1 MLVEAAAASSGVVF
15 AAAQTELLAR
25 STRLVAQALN
35 DPALMPSLPRRLQAE
50 AAAVAQATA
59 GKVPAIVNTV
69 ITPAAKA
76 GTASGEASAKAAG
89 GSVPWWVTLP
99 AHQPNSAAKVA
110 DDLTSELNAAA
121 QRITRF
127 ADDAYKAATA
137 EAAARQVSGELVP
150 KAAQQHAWRDLMGQG
165 ITGYTDTSGRNWN
178 LATYTE
184 MAVRTAS
191 ARAYRASQRERMT
204 LMGIVFFTIS
214 HTGRPCPLCA
224 PWEGKVLGDM
234 GEGTF
239 QQDGHTVNVAATVEE
254 AIAGGLFH
262 PNCFPGETLVTAPT
276 GVQAADSRWYEGDL
290 VVIKTASGNEL
301 SVTPNHPILTPQ
313 GWVEAGKLVVGGDVI
328 RYCGDVKRV
337 DGVGPD
343 DDLIPAPIGDVFNAL
358 AEASTMPT
366 VRVPASAEQFHGD
379 GEGSDVEVVLSDR
392 LLQDNGI
399 DPAFAD
405 GRSNRTLF
413 HSGVRFLE
421 HLIGGSL
428 DEIGV
433 TALHPADGV
442 MGGLGVLGT
451 LCSRHA
457 GMATLSGL
465 RQVGLDASSTD
476 PGTDSRLLSADR
488 VGDLLLGLS
497 GQVALDS
504 IVLISSRKFAG
515 QVYNLQSGGGWYTA
529 SSIVVHNCKHTLESF
544 RPGTTLTTHT
554 PWTAAQEA
562 EYQNTQRLRALERQ
576 ARAARTQ
583 YANAITP
590 ADKAHARQRVSNAT
604 AAIKAHTAQTGLL
617 RRPNREHPNL
627 GFKDG

>member
-234 GEGTF
+234 GEGMF

-254 AIAGGLFH
+254 AAAEGLFH
-262 PNCFPGETLVTAPT
+262 P
-276 GVQAADSRWYEGDL
+276 
-290 VVIKTASGNEL
+290 
-301 SVTPNHPILTPQ
+301 
-313 GWVEAGKLVVGGDVI
+313 
-328 RYCGDVKRV
+328 
-337 DGVGPD
+337 
-343 DDLIPAPIGDVFNAL
+343 
-358 AEASTMPT
+358 
-366 VRVPASAEQFHGD
+366 
-379 GEGSDVEVVLSDR
+379 
-392 LLQDNGI
+392 
-399 DPAFAD
+399 
-405 GRSNRTLF
+405 
-413 HSGVRFLE
+413 
-421 HLIGGSL
+421 
-428 DEIGV
+428 
-433 TALHPADGV
+433 
-442 MGGLGVLGT
+442 
-451 LCSRHA
+451 
-457 GMATLSGL
+457 
-465 RQVGLDASSTD
+465 
-476 PGTDSRLLSADR
+476 
-488 VGDLLLGLS
+488 
-497 GQVALDS
+497 
-504 IVLISSRKFAG
+504 
-515 QVYNLQSGGGWYTA
+515 
-529 SSIVVHNCKHTLESF
+529 NCKHTLESF

-627 GFKDG
+627 GFQDG